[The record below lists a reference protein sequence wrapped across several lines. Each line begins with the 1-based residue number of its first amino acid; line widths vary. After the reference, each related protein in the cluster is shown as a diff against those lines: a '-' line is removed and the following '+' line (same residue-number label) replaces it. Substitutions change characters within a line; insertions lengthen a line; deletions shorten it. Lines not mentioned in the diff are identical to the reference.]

1 MANSWTLTFQTYL
14 PKEFLIHTDLT
25 LKTNPEQIRNW
36 WDYIDS
42 HTEAEQ
48 KNRQFESLQYAFH
61 HNHNHNHNY
70 MKDASTMNGID
81 IKYIEALMYYVCS
94 RYGVI
99 ILRALSTGEALQV
112 LKK

>member
-1 MANSWTLTFQTYL
+1 MANSWALTFQTYL
-14 PKEFLIHTDLT
+14 PKEFLIHTDLN
-25 LKTNPEQIRNW
+25 LKTNPEQIRKW
-36 WDYIDS
+36 WDYIDT

-48 KNRQFESLQYAFH
+48 KKRQYEALLYAFRH
-61 HNHNHNHNY
+61 V
-70 MKDASTMNGID
+70 KDASLTNGMD

-99 ILRALSTGEALQV
+99 ILRALFTGETIQV